1 MRAGAPRRVFGY
13 CRVSSAG
20 QEKSGTSLEGQR
32 DEITRWC
39 AAQGYPAP
47 TLAVE
52 VESGSAEKI
61 ERRVE
66 QVRLTAEAQSG
77 DVVVVVAVDRW
88 SRDIVHAVS
97 SVRALVAR
105 GVRWC
110 SIREA
115 LDAATPH
122 GDSTLGIMSWTAD
135 QERRRIRERTVGRRR
150 ELTDAGLYV
159 LGRVP
164 IGYKAEARRLHVV
177 PEEADLVRGIFERCA
192 DGESMPEIAATLPPV
207 RSRTRWTV
215 HAVHRILKCRYVLG
229 EARQSDGTWTPD
241 THPAIV
247 DRDLWERAHAAARK
261 RVSGGRKYATGE
273 SSVRLL
279 RGLAVCSACGRKVS
293 VRFGAKHQR
302 ADPGGSHAHY
312 YICRG
317 SLAHECKEGW
327 IRAHDVDEEAAALAV
342 ARLVDLREELARPA
356 TAAAPRKPHDAT
368 ATLARIEVRKRN
380 AIDLATD
387 GAMDAKQLRAA
398 LARLDEE
405 AAKVRRQADD
415 EAREAAA
422 AERAADPKRRAALLR
437 DARTWRDGWAKMDVA
452 TRRVVLA
459 ALAVRVEV
467 GRRGV
472 RCVWRSAADLAG
484 VAEKRTV
491 T

>member
-1 MRAGAPRRVFGY
+1 MAAPRRVFGY

-52 VESGSAEKI
+52 VESGSAEKQ

-164 IGYKAEARRLHVV
+164 LGYKAEARQLQVV
-177 PEEADLVRGIFERCA
+177 PEEAALVRDVFERSA
-192 DGESMPEIAATLPPV
+192 DGESMPEIAATLPPI
-207 RSRTRWTV
+207 RNRTRWTV

-229 EARQSDGTWTPD
+229 EARQSDGTWSPNA
-241 THPAIV
+241 HAAIV

-279 RGLAVCSACGRKVS
+279 RGLAVCSACERKVS
-293 VRFGAKHQR
+293 VRFGARHQR
-302 ADPGGSHAHY
+302 ADAGGSHAHY

-317 SLAHECKEGW
+317 GLEHACGEGW
-327 IRAHDVDEEAAALAV
+327 IRAHEVDEEAAAQAV
-342 ARLVDLREELARPA
+342 ARLVSLREELAQPAAPVASRATPA
-356 TAAAPRKPHDAT
+356 TSAAP
-368 ATLARIEVRKRN
+368 
-380 AIDLATD
+380 
-387 GAMDAKQLRAA
+387 
-398 LARLDEE
+398 
-405 AAKVRRQADD
+405 
-415 EAREAAA
+415 
-422 AERAADPKRRAALLR
+422 
-437 DARTWRDGWAKMDVA
+437 
-452 TRRVVLA
+452 
-459 ALAVRVEV
+459 
-467 GRRGV
+467 
-472 RCVWRSAADLAG
+472 
-484 VAEKRTV
+484 
-491 T
+491 